1 MNEIS
6 EFYND
11 LGQEYFPYLADR
23 MFSDLLTIT
32 AETPVS
38 DGGGGFSSSATTNAY
53 TNIPCAYEPLSG
65 SRFDTN
71 GKLLSVN
78 AYRVTIPTHY
88 DNAGT
93 MTRINLNPATH
104 RLVVASRGNEP
115 AKVFRIVSVGDEMGI
130 VFEVT
135 CEKEN

>member
-1 MNEIS
+1 MPQVA
-6 EFYND
+6 
-11 LGQEYFPYLADR
+11 LATFP
-23 MFSDLLTIT
+23 DLLTVT

-38 DGGGGFSSSATTNAY
+38 DSGGGFSSSSTTNAY

-65 SRFDTN
+65 SSFDTN

-78 AYRVTIPTHY
+78 AYKVTVPTHY
-88 DNAGT
+88 NNAGT

-104 RLVVASRGNEP
+104 RLVVTARGNEP
-115 AKVFRIVSVGDEMGI
+115 VKVFRIVSIADDMGV

>member
-1 MNEIS
+1 MS
-6 EFYND
+6 LASVFD
-11 LGQEYFPYLADR
+11 TLGQNVMPQVALATFP
-23 MFSDLLTIT
+23 DLLTVT

-38 DGGGGFSSSATTNAY
+38 DSGGGFSSSATTNAY
-53 TNIPCAYEPLSG
+53 TNIPCVYEPLSG

-71 GKLLSVN
+71 GKLLSVH
-78 AYRVTIPTHY
+78 AYKVTVPTHY
-88 DNAGT
+88 NNAGT